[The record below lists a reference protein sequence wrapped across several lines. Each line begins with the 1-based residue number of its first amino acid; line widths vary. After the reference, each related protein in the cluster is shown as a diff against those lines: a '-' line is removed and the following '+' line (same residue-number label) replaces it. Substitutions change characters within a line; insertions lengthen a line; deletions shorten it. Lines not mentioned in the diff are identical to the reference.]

1 MATFSN
7 QPHSSTERNRGFVM
21 SKTTT
26 RSRRTGRTPRRV
38 RGRQSARTGSFEI
51 FTYPHHSMPALVAGV
66 VWRWRVEL
74 LTITTVVVVWVVL
87 ADRLLATWPS
97 WSAPVVLA
105 TTIAVICLMPV
116 SGRFVTRR
124 VWCVFS
130 RHRTRK
136 CFVQSRVMTHEG
148 LLPLFMWTR
157 PTPVGERLWLWL
169 RPGLSGRD
177 IETVTDRIA
186 AACWA
191 ASARVTISPARAAV
205 VSVEITRRD
214 PLAGGLITSP
224 LLDSV
229 HPDHFDTDA
238 QVIPL
243 PDRTTVT
250 PPPPVE
256 DAMSGDAPPSVDP
269 VSAARGG
276 ATKRTGTRTA
286 PPVEN
291 TDASAAVVVGWSGKD
306 VSDYV

>member
-1 MATFSN
+1 
-7 QPHSSTERNRGFVM
+7 
-21 SKTTT
+21 
-26 RSRRTGRTPRRV
+26 
-38 RGRQSARTGSFEI
+38 
-51 FTYPHHSMPALVAGV
+51 MPALVLGA

-74 LTITTVVVVWVVL
+74 LTITTVLVVWVVL
-87 ADRLLATWPS
+87 VDRLPASWPS

-105 TTIAVICLMPV
+105 TTIAVILVVPV
-116 SGRFVTRR
+116 SNRFVTRR

-130 RHRTRK
+130 RHRVRK

-177 IETVTDRIA
+177 IEAVTDRIA

-191 ASARVTISPARAAV
+191 ASARVTISPTRAAV

-214 PLAGGLITSP
+214 PLASGQIISA

-229 HPDHFDTDA
+229 HLEHFDTDA

-243 PDRTTVT
+243 PDRSTVI
-250 PPPPVE
+250 PAPPVE
-256 DAMSGDAPPSVDP
+256 DAMSGDTSVVDP
-269 VSAARGG
+269 APATRGG
-276 ATKRTGTRTA
+276 ALKRTGSRTA
-286 PPVEN
+286 PPADN
-291 TDASAAVVVGWSGKD
+291 TEASAAVVVGWSGKD